1 MSKTLLAILAHPDDE
16 AFGLGGTLAHYAAE
30 GVNVHLI
37 CATKGEAGKITSP
50 DIPQDAD
57 RAQLREGELK
67 NACIALGIRPPIF
80 LGYEDSGRYERT
92 QTDNPKALLNVDE
105 MELESSLHP
114 HIARLTPDIILTFD
128 PHGIYGHI
136 DHIKMH
142 RAATAAF
149 WSAGKVTATPPKRL
163 FYSAIATE
171 RMKTMQANRPDS
183 PLSNLDA
190 EVYGVQ
196 EESFAYIRDV
206 SAYKD
211 QKKAAIEAHASQTGP
226 TSSFSGM
233 NDEQEKQVWDEMFA
247 RETLTLG
254 GLRGSFPAMPVDDLF
269 AGL

>member
-16 AFGLGGTLAHYAAE
+16 AFGLGGTLAHYAAT
-30 GVNVHLI
+30 GTAVYLI

-57 RAQLREGELK
+57 RAALREQELK
-67 NACIALGIRPPIF
+67 NACSALGINPPIF

-105 MELESSLHP
+105 LELEASLHP
-114 HIARLTPDIILTFD
+114 HIARLKPDIIITFD

-163 FYSAIATE
+163 FYSAMAAA
-171 RMKTMQANRPDS
+171 RMQTMQAARENS
-183 PLSNLDA
+183 PLSDLDA
-190 EVYGVQ
+190 GIYGVN
-196 EESFAYIRDV
+196 EDSFAYVRDV
-206 SAYKD
+206 SAYKEH
-211 QKKAAIEAHASQTGP
+211 KKAAIEAHASQVGP
-226 TSSFSGM
+226 SSSFAGM
-233 NDEQEKQVWDEMFA
+233 NDEQEKQMWDEMFA